1 MATGFL
7 MANGLLIAK
16 AIKRPG
22 SKGMF

>member
-16 AIKRPG
+16 AMKRPG